1 MVELPEPSGASSVTA
16 EQREALE
23 KIIEKHRKAE
33 RGFIGEAKVR
43 IKLLWGIY
51 LSVLLAEAQAL
62 LSPKRKLDKNASP
75 TLRRSILR
83 SLKDHLGRAPTA
95 EDLVSSFAPEIEIE
109 ESVLDVIRRDI
120 SILGL
125 RAKRRSRTEILDD
138 KIRRLQAKASKS
150 AGASRKRS
158 GKKGG
163 KR

>member
-1 MVELPEPSGASSVTA
+1 MMESPESSAASSMTA

-51 LSVLLAEAQAL
+51 LGILLAEAQTSL
-62 LSPKRKLDKNASP
+62 TPKRKLDNNASP
-75 TLRRSILR
+75 ALRRSTLR
-83 SLKDHLGRAPTA
+83 SLKDHLGSAPTA
-95 EDLVSSFAPEIEIE
+95 EDLVASFAPEIEIE
-109 ESVLDVIRRDI
+109 ESLLDVIRRDI

-125 RAKRRSRTEILDD
+125 KAKRRTRTEILDD

-150 AGASRKRS
+150 RVASRKRS
-158 GKKGG
+158 GKKGV